1 MIELIYIL
9 TKESDF
15 MVKLE
20 LTNYDIFPK
29 VFRCDT
35 PVEVT
40 VKPLGLHVAF
50 DGEYTIQVR
59 AFNEGN
65 STRYPERN
73 NLKEYTV
80 TPCDDGNL
88 RFTHTYKDEQEH
100 YVDIVRDGKRVVRL
114 SVYSLA
120 DDLCGRYPFR
130 GDLHMHTTRSDGN
143 QAPAIVAANYRK
155 NGYDFLA
162 MTDHD
167 SYYPSLEAIN
177 AYKDVPIEYNLVT
190 GEEIHLEGND
200 IHIVNFGG
208 KYSVNALM
216 PGDHHIDVGDGKDLR
231 SLDGECPDVIS
242 VDEYKNQV
250 TELIKT
256 LDIPDGIEKFTYA
269 SCVWIFNHIK
279 KADGLG
285 IFAHPYWL
293 QNVLHVPESLT
304 EYIMATQPFD
314 AFEVLGGENYFEQN
328 GWQTIRYYEDRA
340 KGRRYPIVGSTDSH
354 SSVHNRN
361 ALIAST
367 IVFAPENTR
376 EGIVYSI
383 KDFYSV
389 AVDSISTELRVVGEM
404 RFVRYATFLLR
415 EFFPLHDELC
425 FEEGRLMKDYTCGDE
440 DAAETLRF
448 ISGRMKKQRE
458 KYFKF

>member
-1 MIELIYIL
+1 MVKIELM
-9 TKESDF
+9 D
-15 MVKLE
+15 
-20 LTNYDIFPK
+20 YDIFPK

-40 VKPLGLHVAF
+40 IKPLGLHAEF
-50 DGEYTIQVR
+50 KGNYTIQVR

-65 STRYPERN
+65 IVRYPERN
-73 NLKEYTV
+73 NLKEYAV
-80 TPCDDGNL
+80 TPCDDGCL

-100 YVDIVRDGKRVVRL
+100 YVDIIKDDKRVVRL
-114 SVYSLA
+114 SVYSLYE
-120 DDLCGRYPFR
+120 DLFGRYPFR
-130 GDLHMHTTRSDGN
+130 GDLHMHTTRSDGR

-216 PGDHHIDVGDGKDLR
+216 PGDHHMDVGDGKDLR

-242 VDEYKNQV
+242 VEEYKRQV
-250 TELIKT
+250 NELAET
-256 LDIPDGIEKFTYA
+256 LNIPEGIEKFTYA
-269 SCVWIFNHIK
+269 ACVWIFNHIK

-293 QNVLHVPESLT
+293 QNVLQVPETMT
-304 EYIMATQPFD
+304 EYMMATQPFD

-376 EGIVYSI
+376 EGIIYSI

-440 DAAETLRF
+440 DAEKTLRF

-458 KYFKF
+458 KYFSF

>member
-1 MIELIYIL
+1 
-9 TKESDF
+9 

-29 VFRCDT
+29 VFPCGKA
-35 PVEVT
+35 VEVT
-40 VKPLGLHVAF
+40 IKPLGQHVEF
-50 DGEYTIQVR
+50 SGEYTIQVR

-65 STRYPERN
+65 SARYPERN
-73 NLKEYTV
+73 NLSEYTV
-80 TPCDDGNL
+80 TPCKDGYL

-100 YVDIVRDGKRVVRL
+100 YVDIVRDGKRLVRL
-114 SVYSLA
+114 SVYSLEE
-120 DDLCGRYPFR
+120 DLVGRYPFR

-162 MTDHD
+162 ITDHD

-216 PGDHHIDVGDGKDLR
+216 PGDHHMDVGDGKELR
-231 SLDGECPDVIS
+231 SIDGNCPDVIS
-242 VDEYKNQV
+242 VEEYKNQV
-250 TELIKT
+250 NSLIEA
-256 LDIPDGIEKFTYA
+256 LNIPEGIEKFTYA
-269 SCVWIFNHIK
+269 ACVWIFNHIK

-376 EGIVYSI
+376 EGIVGSI
-383 KDFYSV
+383 RDFYSV
-389 AVDSISTELRVVGEM
+389 AVDSISTELRIVGEM

-415 EFFPLHDELC
+415 EFFPLHDELV
-425 FEEGRLMKDYTCGDE
+425 FEEGRLMKDYACGDE
-440 DAAETLRF
+440 DAAEALRF

-458 KYFKF
+458 KYFMF

>member
-1 MIELIYIL
+1 
-9 TKESDF
+9 

-20 LTNYDIFPK
+20 LMNYDIFPK
-29 VFRCDT
+29 VFRSDI

-40 VKPLGLHVAF
+40 IKPLGQHVEF
-50 DGEYTIQVR
+50 NGEYTVQVR

-65 STRYPERN
+65 IVRYPERN
-73 NLKEYTV
+73 NLAEYPV
-80 TPCDDGNL
+80 TPGTDGCI

-114 SVYSLA
+114 SVYSLYE
-120 DDLCGRYPFR
+120 DLVGRYPFR

-216 PGDHHIDVGDGKDLR
+216 PGDHHMDVGDGKDLR

-242 VDEYKNQV
+242 VEEYKRQV
-250 TELIKT
+250 NELAET
-256 LDIPDGIEKFTYA
+256 LNIPEGIEKFTYA
-269 SCVWIFNHIK
+269 ACVWIFNHIR

-314 AFEVLGGENYFEQN
+314 AFELLGGENYFEQN

-389 AVDSISTELRVVGEM
+389 AVDSISTELRIVGEM

-425 FEEGRLMKDYTCGDE
+425 FEEGRLMKDYACGE
-440 DAAETLRF
+440 EGAEETLRF

>member
-1 MIELIYIL
+1 
-9 TKESDF
+9 
-15 MVKLE
+15 MVKIE

-40 VKPLGLHVAF
+40 IKPLGLHAAF
-50 DGEYTIQVR
+50 EGEYTIQVR

-73 NLKEYTV
+73 NLKEFIV
-80 TPCDDGNL
+80 SPCNDGCL

-114 SVYSLA
+114 SVYSLL

-155 NGYDFLA
+155 YGYDFLA
-162 MTDHD
+162 ITDHD

-190 GEEIHLEGND
+190 GEEVHLEGND

-216 PGDHHIDVGDGKDLR
+216 PGDHHDDVGDGKDLR
-231 SLDGECPDVIS
+231 SIDGSCPDVIS
-242 VDEYKNQV
+242 VDEYKRQV
-250 TELIKT
+250 YELIKT

-304 EYIMATQPFD
+304 EYMMATQPFD

-340 KGRRYPIVGSTDSH
+340 KGRKYPIVGSTDSH

-367 IVFAPENTR
+367 IVFAHENTR

-383 KDFYSV
+383 KEFYSV

-425 FEEGRLMKDYTCGDE
+425 FEEGRLMKDYACGDE

>member
-1 MIELIYIL
+1 
-9 TKESDF
+9 

-29 VFRCDT
+29 VFKCDT

-40 VKPLGLHVAF
+40 IKPLGLHVAF
-50 DGEYTIQVR
+50 SGEYTIQVR

-65 STRYPERN
+65 SARYPERN
-73 NLKEYTV
+73 NLKEYPV
-80 TPCDDGNL
+80 TPCEDGCI

-114 SVYSLA
+114 SVYSLFE
-120 DDLCGRYPFR
+120 DLVGRYPFR

-216 PGDHHIDVGDGKDLR
+216 PGDHHMDVGDGKDLR

-242 VDEYKNQV
+242 VEEYKRQV
-250 TELIKT
+250 NELAET
-256 LDIPDGIEKFTYA
+256 LNIPEGIEKFTYA
-269 SCVWIFNHIK
+269 ACVWIFNHIR

-376 EGIVYSI
+376 KGIVYSI

-389 AVDSISTELRVVGEM
+389 AVDSISTELRIVGEM

-425 FEEGRLMKDYTCGDE
+425 FEEGRLMKDYACGE
-440 DAAETLRF
+440 EGAEETLRF

>member
-1 MIELIYIL
+1 
-9 TKESDF
+9 
-15 MVKLE
+15 MVKIE

-40 VKPLGLHVAF
+40 IKPLGLHAAF
-50 DGEYTIQVR
+50 EGEYTIQVR

-73 NLKEYTV
+73 NLKEFIV
-80 TPCDDGNL
+80 SPCNDGCL

-114 SVYSLA
+114 SVYSLL

-155 NGYDFLA
+155 YGYDFLA
-162 MTDHD
+162 ITDHD

-190 GEEIHLEGND
+190 GEEVHLEGND

-216 PGDHHIDVGDGKDLR
+216 PGDHHDDVGDGKDLR
-231 SLDGECPDVIS
+231 SIDGECPDVIS
-242 VDEYKNQV
+242 VDEYKRQV
-250 TELIKT
+250 NELINT
-256 LDIPDGIEKFTYA
+256 LNIPDGIEKFTYA
-269 SCVWIFNHIK
+269 SCVWIFNQIK

-304 EYIMATQPFD
+304 EYMMATQPFD

-340 KGRRYPIVGSTDSH
+340 KGRKYPIVGSTDSH

-367 IVFAPENTR
+367 IVFAHENTR

-425 FEEGRLMKDYTCGDE
+425 FEEGRLMKDYACGDE

>member
-1 MIELIYIL
+1 
-9 TKESDF
+9 

-29 VFRCDT
+29 VFKCDT

-40 VKPLGLHVAF
+40 IKPLGLHVAF
-50 DGEYTIQVR
+50 SGEYTIQVR

-65 STRYPERN
+65 SARYPERN
-73 NLKEYTV
+73 NLKEYPV
-80 TPCDDGNL
+80 TPCEDGCI

-114 SVYSLA
+114 SVYSLYE
-120 DDLCGRYPFR
+120 DLVGRYPFR

-143 QAPAIVAANYRK
+143 QAPAIVVANYRK

-162 MTDHD
+162 ITDHD

-216 PGDHHIDVGDGKDLR
+216 PGDHHMDVGDGKDLR

-242 VDEYKNQV
+242 VEEYKRQV
-250 TELIKT
+250 NELAET
-256 LDIPDGIEKFTYA
+256 LNIPEGIEKFTYA
-269 SCVWIFNHIK
+269 ACVWIFNHIR

-389 AVDSISTELRVVGEM
+389 AVDSISTELRIVGEM

-425 FEEGRLMKDYTCGDE
+425 FEEGRLMKDYACGE
-440 DAAETLRF
+440 EGAEETLRF
-448 ISGRMKKQRE
+448 ISGRMKRQRE

>member
-1 MIELIYIL
+1 
-9 TKESDF
+9 

-40 VKPLGLHVAF
+40 IKPLGLHVAF
-50 DGEYTIQVR
+50 SGEYTIQVR

-73 NLKEYTV
+73 NLKEYPV
-80 TPCDDGNL
+80 TPCEDGCL

-114 SVYSLA
+114 SVYSLN
-120 DDLCGRYPFR
+120 DDLVGRYPFR

-190 GEEIHLEGND
+190 GEEVHLEGND

-216 PGDHHIDVGDGKDLR
+216 PGDHHMDVGDGKDLR
-231 SLDGECPDVIS
+231 SLDGECPDIIS
-242 VDEYKNQV
+242 VEEYKNQV
-250 TELIKT
+250 NELIKT

-269 SCVWIFNHIK
+269 ACVWIFNHIK

-293 QNVLHVPESLT
+293 QNVLQVPETLT
-304 EYIMATQPFD
+304 EYMMATQPFD

-376 EGIVYSI
+376 EGIIKSI

-389 AVDSISTELRVVGEM
+389 AVDSISTELRIVGEM

-415 EFFPLHDELC
+415 EFFPLHDELV
-425 FEEGRLMKDYTCGDE
+425 FEEGRLMKDYACGDE
-440 DAAETLRF
+440 DAAEALRF

>member
-1 MIELIYIL
+1 
-9 TKESDF
+9 

-20 LTNYDIFPK
+20 LMNYDIFPK
-29 VFRCDT
+29 VFACDT

-40 VKPLGLHVAF
+40 IKPLGLHAAF
-50 DGEYTIQVR
+50 EGDYTIQVR

-65 STRYPERN
+65 IVRYPERN
-73 NLKEYTV
+73 NLKEFKV
-80 TPCDDGNL
+80 TPCEDGCL

-100 YVDIVRDGKRVVRL
+100 YVDIVKNEKRVVRL
-114 SVYSLA
+114 SVYSLYE
-120 DDLCGRYPFR
+120 DLVGRYPFR
-130 GDLHMHTTRSDGN
+130 GDLHIHTTRSDGN

-155 NGYDFLA
+155 NGYDFIA

-216 PGDHHIDVGDGKDLR
+216 PGDHHMNVGDGKDLR
-231 SLDGECPDVIS
+231 SLDGECPDIIS
-242 VDEYKNQV
+242 VEEYKRQV
-250 TELIKT
+250 NELIET
-256 LDIPDGIEKFTYA
+256 LNIPDGIEKFTYA
-269 SCVWIFNHIK
+269 ACVWIFNHIK

-293 QNVLHVPESLT
+293 QNVLQVPETMT
-304 EYIMATQPFD
+304 EYMMETQPFD

-361 ALIAST
+361 ALICST

-389 AVDSISTELRVVGEM
+389 AVDSISTELRIVGEM

-425 FEEGRLMKDYTCGDE
+425 YEEGRLMKDYSCGDE
-440 DAAETLRF
+440 YAEETLRF
-448 ISGRMKKQRE
+448 ISGRMKRQRE

>member
-1 MIELIYIL
+1 MIKY
-9 TKESDF
+9 
-15 MVKLE
+15 E

-29 VFRCDT
+29 VFQCGKAI
-35 PVEVT
+35 EVT
-40 VKPLGLHVAF
+40 IKPLGIHVAF
-50 DGEYTIQVR
+50 IGEYTVQIR
-59 AFNEGN
+59 AFDEGN
-65 STRYPERN
+65 NQRYPERN
-73 NLKEYTV
+73 NLTEYTV
-80 TPCDDGNL
+80 DPDTDGCI
-88 RFTHTYKDEQEH
+88 RFTHIYKNEQEH
-100 YVDIVRDGKRVVRL
+100 YVDILKDGKRIVRL
-114 SVYSLA
+114 SVYALA
-120 DDLCGRYPFR
+120 EDLAGRYPFR
-130 GDLHMHTTRSDGN
+130 GDLHMHTCRSDGK
-143 QAPAIVAANYRK
+143 QAPAIVASQYRK
-155 NGYDFLA
+155 YGYDFLA
-162 MTDHD
+162 ITDHD

-177 AYKDVPIEYNLVT
+177 AFKDVPIEYNLVT
-190 GEEIHLEGND
+190 GEEVHLEDND
-200 IHIVNFGG
+200 IHIVNFAG

-216 PGDHHIDVGDGKDLR
+216 PGDHHIDVGDSKELR

-242 VDEYKNQV
+242 VEEYKRQV
-250 TELIKT
+250 NELAKT
-256 LDIPDGIEKFTYA
+256 LNIPDGIEKFTYA

-314 AFEVLGGENYFEQN
+314 AFEVLGGERYFEQN

-340 KGRRYPIVGSTDSH
+340 KGRYYPIVGSTDSH
-354 SSVHNRN
+354 SCVHNDG
-361 ALIAST
+361 ALVAST

-389 AVDSISTELRVVGEM
+389 AVDSISKELRIVGEL
-404 RFVRYATFLLR
+404 RLVRYATFLLR

-425 FEEGRLMKDYTCGDE
+425 FEEGRLMKDYACGDK
-440 DAAETLRF
+440 DAADALRF